1 MLGAQGKFASILDDA
16 QRMQLAAQDRLSAG
30 DVRNAAENAW
40 WAANFA
46 AKALIVARTGV
57 MPLNF
62 RDTGRGLGA
71 MASSEPGVRDL
82 SSRYY
87 SLRVVLHEECYDSGM
102 CEPIEGTVR
111 LIRETADLI
120 QDAERLAENAF
131 SRQEGND
138 SSASRKV

>member
-1 MLGAQGKFASILDDA
+1 MRKVSSPASLTM
-16 QRMQLAAQDRLSAG
+16 RSECSWLPQDRLSAG

-40 WAANFA
+40 WVANFA

-62 RDTGRGLGA
+62 RDTGGGLGA

-111 LIRETADLI
+111 LIRETADLHPGCRE
-120 QDAERLAENAF
+120 A
-131 SRQEGND
+131 GGT
-138 SSASRKV
+138 

>member
-1 MLGAQGKFASILDDA
+1 MLGAQGKSASILDDA

-46 AKALIVARTGV
+46 AKAIVVARTGV
-57 MPLNF
+57 MPLDF
-62 RDTGRGLGA
+62 RDAGRKLGA
-71 MASSEPGVRDL
+71 LASSEIDVRDL

-102 CEPIEGTVR
+102 CEPIEEVVR
-111 LIRETADLI
+111 LIRETADYI
-120 QDAERLAENAF
+120 RNAERLVRGPE
-131 SRQEGND
+131 
-138 SSASRKV
+138 